1 MIDRVR
7 TGFQRPLQ
15 RRVVEFAGADRLIE
29 AFDVLQRL
37 RLRYQLSQV
46 RQGETPTDSLDRRT
60 LSPIDRTVV
69 AQAVREITVVQRR
82 MDGIANNVP
91 AELWIAPEKP

>member
-1 MIDRVR
+1 
-7 TGFQRPLQ
+7 
-15 RRVVEFAGADRLIE
+15 
-29 AFDVLQRL
+29 VLQRL